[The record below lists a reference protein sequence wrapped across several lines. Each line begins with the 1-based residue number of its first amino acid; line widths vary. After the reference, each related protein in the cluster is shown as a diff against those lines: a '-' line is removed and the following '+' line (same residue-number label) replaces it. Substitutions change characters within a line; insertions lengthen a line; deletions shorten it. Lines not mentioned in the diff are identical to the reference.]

1 MATPFATPDDLI
13 PTPTGAE
20 FDRAEQLFDEAA
32 VWLRA
37 WFPNVDDRIAAG
49 ALTDEPAL
57 VSRNMVKRALRSGD
71 FEGVKQSQVTQSL
84 GSISATESRQY
95 SNPDGNLYVTA
106 QEADL
111 MRGVAL
117 RVADAVSMTCE
128 GM

>member
-1 MATPFATPDDLI
+1 MAEPFATADDLI
-13 PTPTGAE
+13 PVPTGTE
-20 FDRAEQLFDEAA
+20 YERAEQLFDEAA

-37 WFPNVDDRIAAG
+37 WFSDVDDRIATG
-49 ALTDEPAL
+49 ELTTEPAL

-71 FEGVKQSQVTQSL
+71 FDGVKQSQLTQTL

-111 MRGVAL
+111 MRGVAA
-117 RVADAVSMTCE
+117 RTADAVSMTCE

>member
-1 MATPFATPDDLI
+1 MAAPFATPDDLI
-13 PTPTGAE
+13 PVPTGTE
-20 FDRAEQLFDEAA
+20 FDRAEQLFGEAA

-37 WFPNVDDRIAAG
+37 WFSDVDDRLATG
-49 ALTDEPAL
+49 ELTDEPAM
-57 VSRNMVKRALRSGD
+57 VSRNMVRRALRSGD
-71 FEGVKQSQVTQSL
+71 FEGVKQSQLTQSL